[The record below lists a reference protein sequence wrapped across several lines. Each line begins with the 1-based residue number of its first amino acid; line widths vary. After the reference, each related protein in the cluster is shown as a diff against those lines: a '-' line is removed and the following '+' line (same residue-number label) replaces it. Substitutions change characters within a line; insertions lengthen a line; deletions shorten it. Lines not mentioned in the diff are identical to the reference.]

1 MKIKGT
7 WIERPHKMAGT
18 ALCCTACGWKN
29 LLETRCCP
37 NCGAEMETED
47 GMVVVFEL
55 NDNGTYTRALRP
67 LPDKVGE
74 ETDDKDKLK
83 SIEDKLD
90 QLGEKIH
97 QLELSRTVIET
108 RPTYPWVTP
117 PSISVYAGPEPGP
130 YSISS
135 TTQYILQEG
144 SDTNGD
150 ST

>member
-55 NDNGTYTRALRP
+55 NDDSTYTRALHP
-67 LPDKVGE
+67 LPHKQRGYPIKE
-74 ETDDKDKLK
+74 GPTGETDAHEV
-83 SIEDKLD
+83 IEDLVEEHLD
-90 QLGEKIH
+90 HLVEKIH
-97 QLELSRTVIET
+97 QLEEEINRVEKSYFTIESKLLSSQQPCTASRI
-108 RPTYPWVTP
+108 RRK
-117 PSISVYAGPEPGP
+117 
-130 YSISS
+130 
-135 TTQYILQEG
+135 
-144 SDTNGD
+144 
-150 ST
+150 